1 MPTFEEIKN
10 EISYNFQISQVGKVH
25 TYEDLVNVIDEVR
38 YNVCLFLPKEYK
50 DGATQN
56 LEHKIIKVTNF
67 DIRNLDRNDFIPFEK
82 VTKDLCLQWI
92 QKYFNTN
99 EDMNRLK
106 KIAFETWFPNK
117 IYFNFD

>member
-10 EISYNFQISQVGKVH
+10 EISYRFDISQVGKVFVCGNL
-25 TYEDLVNVIDEVR
+25 TNVIDEIR
-38 YNVCLFLPKEYK
+38 YHVCLYLPKEYK
-50 DGATQN
+50 DGATEN
-56 LEHKIIKVTNF
+56 LEHRIIKVTNF
-67 DIRNLDRNDFIPFEK
+67 DIRNLDKNDFILFEK

-92 QKYFNTN
+92 QKYFDNN
-99 EDMNRLK
+99 EDMDRLK

>member
-1 MPTFEEIKN
+1 MAVFENVKN
-10 EISYNFQISQVGKVH
+10 EITYNFEITQVGKVYVH
-25 TYEDLVNVIDEVR
+25 GDLVNVIDEVR
-38 YNVCLFLPKEYK
+38 YNVCFWLPKEHK
-50 DGATQN
+50 KGATKN

-67 DIRNLDRNDFIPFEK
+67 DIRNLDNKDFIPFEK

-92 QKYFNTN
+92 QKYFDTN

-106 KIAFETWFPNK
+106 KIAFEAWFPNK

>member
-1 MPTFEEIKN
+1 MPIFEDIKN
-10 EISYNFQISQVGKVH
+10 EISYNFQISQIGKVH
-25 TYEDLVNVIDEVR
+25 THGDLVNVIDEIR
-38 YNVCLFLPKEYK
+38 YHVCLFLPKEYK

-67 DIRNLDRNDFIPFEK
+67 DIRNLDNKDFIPFEK

-92 QKYFNTN
+92 QKYFDSN

-106 KIAFETWFPNK
+106 KIAFDTWFPNK
-117 IYFNFD
+117 SYFNFD

>member
-10 EISYNFQISQVGKVH
+10 EISYRFDISQVGKVFVCGNL
-25 TYEDLVNVIDEVR
+25 TNVIDEVR

-50 DGATQN
+50 DGATEN
-56 LEHKIIKVTNF
+56 LEHRIIKVTNY
-67 DIRNLDRNDFIPFEK
+67 DIRNLDKNDFIPFEK

-92 QKYFNTN
+92 QKYFDNN
-99 EDMNRLK
+99 EDMDRLK

>member
-1 MPTFEEIKN
+1 MAVFENVKN
-10 EISYNFQISQVGKVH
+10 EITYNFEITQVGKVYVH
-25 TYEDLVNVIDEVR
+25 GDLVNVIDEVR

-82 VTKDLCLQWI
+82 ITKDLCLQWI
-92 QKYFNTN
+92 QKYFDTN

-117 IYFNFD
+117 SYFNFD

>member
-56 LEHKIIKVTNF
+56 LEHKIVKVTNF

-82 VTKDLCLQWI
+82 ITKDLCLQWI
-92 QKYFNTN
+92 QKYFDTN

-117 IYFNFD
+117 SYFNFD

>member
-56 LEHKIIKVTNF
+56 LEHKIINY
-67 DIRNLDRNDFIPFEK
+67 D
-82 VTKDLCLQWI
+82 
-92 QKYFNTN
+92 
-99 EDMNRLK
+99 
-106 KIAFETWFPNK
+106 
-117 IYFNFD
+117 